1 MRPPVLRL
9 ALHALELVVRGVR
22 QDVARAVAGD
32 RDDKEVAQ
40 ALEQVLD
47 EAARVVAGLDHAFD
61 DAEGRG
67 AVTTREGVDG
77 LVEQRGVRVAEQGDG
92 RLVGDL
98 AVDRTSHQLIE
109 HRKGVSHRAAARTHD
124 EG

>member
-1 MRPPVLRL
+1 MGPPVLGL
-9 ALHALELVVRGVR
+9 TLHALELVVRGVR

-32 RDDKEVAQ
+32 RDDEQVAQ
-40 ALEQVLD
+40 ALKEVLN

-61 DAEGRG
+61 DAECRG
-67 AVTTREGVDG
+67 AVTTREGVDA

-98 AVDRTSHQLIE
+98 AVDRAGHQLIE
-109 HRKGVSHRAAARTHD
+109 DGQGIAHRAAARSHD